1 MGRSQMLDFYGSG
14 KVNQVGCWMRAA
26 KGMDPDTLVALK
38 DYPKIKGSYV
48 WDNSYLVVSS
58 SKSRD
63 KLSPAFAAEALKILS
78 GHGAELTAATFI
90 DKVCKP
96 MRLIEVWRTLMC
108 KRFGSVA
115 AQSAALTRVV
125 ARLTSW
131 GGLVAVRRCIDAGVI
146 FQDATAGI
154 PECSLLAAEFAKC
167 KAGGL
172 PPPAR
177 IPSEAELKAE
187 RDTQT

>member
-1 MGRSQMLDFYGSG
+1 
-14 KVNQVGCWMRAA
+14 
-26 KGMDPDTLVALK
+26 
-38 DYPKIKGSYV
+38 
-48 WDNSYLVVSS
+48 
-58 SKSRD
+58 
-63 KLSPAFAAEALKILS
+63 
-78 GHGAELTAATFI
+78 
-90 DKVCKP
+90 

-115 AQSAALTRVV
+115 AQSALLTRVV

-131 GGLVAVRRCIDAGVI
+131 GGLVDVRRCIDAGVV

-177 IPSEAELKAE
+177 IPSEAEQKAE
-187 RDTQT
+187 LARKAAAEAEEKAKQKKAEEYKEKKAAAAQEAAAQKLRS